1 MEWRGLWPVR
11 GPWRREGW
19 GQCKADGRVFVRALW
34 SGRCRGCTKLGS
46 CATKARLQQTLYMRG
61 CTIGQLEV

>member
-34 SGRCRGCTKLGS
+34 SGRCRGCTKGRVQQ
-46 CATKARLQQTLYMRG
+46 RLDCNRRFT
-61 CTIGQLEV
+61 